1 VTTVRNSVI
10 WGAIVGVALGVTIT
24 FGLARGML
32 PMPWRA
38 ETPVEASGIGP
49 KGPPQEASRSA
60 VLDLESLS
68 TIVPVVQADLL
79 RGVPSSGAEH
89 RGDDSGPRRAARPAA
104 ERPGDASLA
113 AAVPATTTVE
123 RGLSRS

>member
-1 VTTVRNSVI
+1 MTTVRNSVI

-38 ETPVEASGIGP
+38 DVPVE
-49 KGPPQEASRSA
+49 PQRST

-68 TIVPVVQADLL
+68 SIAPVIRTGPAI
-79 RGVPSSGAEH
+79 E
-89 RGDDSGPRRAARPAA
+89 PRRVARPAA
-104 ERPGDASLA
+104 LGERPGDASLA
-113 AAVPATTTVE
+113 AAVPATTTGDQARRAVETGLE